1 MNTRA
6 SSYHAASAEIAFRTI
21 EGLAESLTVI
31 ESRPIATAIQRKTHL
46 NLLRNLRRA
55 IERPGG
61 LELGLRL
68 GACYQPVADMLE
80 DIVLDARLR
89 HRSRY
94 FPELDRLVQ
103 RLTG

>member
-31 ESRPIATAIQRKTHL
+31 ESRPIATAIQRKAHL

-61 LELGLRL
+61 MEIGLRL
-68 GACYQPVADMLE
+68 ACYQPVADMLV
-80 DIVLDARLR
+80 DIGLDARLR

-94 FPELDRLVQ
+94 FPELDRLVR